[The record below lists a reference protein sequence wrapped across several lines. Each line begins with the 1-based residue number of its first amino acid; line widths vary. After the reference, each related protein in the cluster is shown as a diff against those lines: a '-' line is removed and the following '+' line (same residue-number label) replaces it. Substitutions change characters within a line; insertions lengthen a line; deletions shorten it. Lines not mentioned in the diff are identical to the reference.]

1 MKESILGDKILQK
14 LNEFET
20 LENIQPSEGWN
31 QSLMQKIGSASANP
45 IKGLSAAKFV
55 VAALFILLVNIG
67 FILNSVIR
75 DSKQSVSHDS
85 ELQII
90 SKEFLVN
97 PVSINH

>member
-1 MKESILGDKILQK
+1 MKESELKNRVLQK

-20 LENIQPSEGWN
+20 LENIQPSEDWN
-31 QSLMQKIGSASANP
+31 QSLMKKIGSARSKP
-45 IKGLSAAKFV
+45 MTGISAAKFA

-75 DSKQSVSHDS
+75 NSKLPGRHDS

-90 SKEFLVN
+90 SKEFLIN
-97 PVSINH
+97 PVSINN